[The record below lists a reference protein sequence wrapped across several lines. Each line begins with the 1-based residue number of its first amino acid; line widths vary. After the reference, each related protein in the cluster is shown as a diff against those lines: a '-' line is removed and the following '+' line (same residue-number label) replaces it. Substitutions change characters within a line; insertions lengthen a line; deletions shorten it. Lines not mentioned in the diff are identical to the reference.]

1 MELADP
7 VEQLFFIRENGSVPF
22 GAEPADVYE
31 FERAGNR
38 CWIRH
43 KKGEKAYPYGVTR
56 VMEEHPKETL
66 DPCRTVVRMGRQVVR
81 QCGTHSGLR
90 RPCGRPLLEWQL

>member
-43 KKGEKAYPYGVTR
+43 KKTCY
-56 VMEEHPKETL
+56 
-66 DPCRTVVRMGRQVVR
+66 
-81 QCGTHSGLR
+81 
-90 RPCGRPLLEWQL
+90 

>member
-43 KKGEKAYPYGVTR
+43 KKGRRPI
-56 VMEEHPKETL
+56 
-66 DPCRTVVRMGRQVVR
+66 RMG
-81 QCGTHSGLR
+81 
-90 RPCGRPLLEWQL
+90 